1 MGIQYEFVVTLL
13 GFKSD
18 FGIIQVVEIQGYSM
32 SESKTNVNKEPI
44 DESEMTPDDIYDGC
58 EKWFNI
64 IHSLHLPSEVLNDSN
79 KMEAILR
86 EMGVRK

>member
-1 MGIQYEFVVTLL
+1 MLSQNYL
-13 GFKSD
+13 
-18 FGIIQVVEIQGYSM
+18 VETICVSTKEDPL
-32 SESKTNVNKEPI
+32 SENMTNENKVPI
-44 DESEMTPDDIYDGC
+44 DEATPDEIYAGV

-86 EMGVRK
+86 ERGCGNDEKHLSVDCCKS

>member
-1 MGIQYEFVVTLL
+1 M
-13 GFKSD
+13 
-18 FGIIQVVEIQGYSM
+18 
-32 SESKTNVNKEPI
+32 NKEPI